1 MMTLSLDDV
10 PPTAFSRLIETVKDH
25 GVELF
30 HSKVG
35 TESLGTFRSVAGAGT
50 FVYDGKILTVTITRD
65 NGHFSNLMIK
75 GGLKQL
81 VSEAREVRKI
91 ASS

>member
-1 MMTLSLDDV
+1 MTLSFDDV
-10 PPTAFSRLIETVKDH
+10 PPAAFSRLMETVKTH
-25 GVELF
+25 GVEFF

-50 FVYDGKILTVTITRD
+50 FAHDGKNLTITITRD

-91 ASS
+91 ASA